1 LLEELRIEQRKAR
14 NALASLCFVHKLTNA
29 FLALPCSIRNSSS
42 KIARYWVH
50 GKDGQCYKK
59 LKKKI
64 HQSMLVMSDEQ
75 DPPEEVSCSSIFM

>member
-1 LLEELRIEQRKAR
+1 M
-14 NALASLCFVHKLTNA
+14 
-29 FLALPCSIRNSSS
+29 RNSSS

-50 GKDGQCYKK
+50 GKDSQCYKK

-75 DPPEEVSCSSIFM
+75 DPPEVVSCSLIFM

>member
-1 LLEELRIEQRKAR
+1 M
-14 NALASLCFVHKLTNA
+14 
-29 FLALPCSIRNSSS
+29 RNSSS

-64 HQSMLVMSDEQ
+64 HQSMLVMSDVQ
-75 DPPEEVSCSSIFM
+75 DPPEVVSCSLIFM